1 MRWKRWFGSL
11 SLLVFLVACNTTL
24 NHDERD
30 AIAPRVLDLEI
41 DDCSISPSREYAL
54 IVQMNRPATEQYQI
68 YSLITKQPIVLPEAD
83 KHAYGDPMDWILGAS
98 NDVLIVMPHWLI
110 DLSTATVT
118 DTQKTDPHK
127 TSPWWSTGPRFI
139 DNSVSPNGLYN
150 IGQGTV
156 WFVPTPG
163 ASPLTPTIVS
173 VENPVARLC
182 GNAWEPDSRGLYF
195 LDYGYHARS
204 TSPGPLRFLEI
215 NP

>member
-1 MRWKRWFGSL
+1 MRWKRLVGSL

-24 NHDERD
+24 DHDERD
-30 AIAPRVLDLEI
+30 AIAPRVLNLEI

-54 IVQMNRPATEQYQI
+54 IVQMNRPAAEQYQI

-83 KHAYGDPMDWILGAS
+83 KHAYGDPMDWMLGAS

-118 DTQKTDPHK
+118 DTRKTDPHK
-127 TSPWWSTGPRFI
+127 TSPWWTTGPRFI
-139 DNSVSPNGLYN
+139 KRNRSPDGRYRIVQGQVSL
-150 IGQGTV
+150 
-156 WFVPTPG
+156 VPLPG
-163 ASPLTPTIVS
+163 GPLITDTIVS
-173 VENPVARLC
+173 VENPVASLC

-195 LDYGYHARS
+195 IDSGYQARAIL
-204 TSPGPLRFLEI
+204 PGPLRFLEI